1 MLQRWFGLLAAT
13 VFFITASNANA
24 VVLYRTPTRN
34 TSAPSGTLYN
44 SGWQWEGKWGSF
56 LGTPI
61 APNYFIT
68 AGHVGGA
75 VGQTFTFNYK
85 PYSTVGMW
93 DDPNSDLRIYKVNA
107 TFPTYAPLYTQP
119 WETGKQ
125 MLVIGRGSQRG
136 SEVRVNNELKGW
148 KWGYSDSIQSWGENI
163 VSGTPYA
170 GTGSGSLLQFTF
182 TRVGGLYN
190 EGILTAGDSG
200 GGVFIK
206 DGTSWKLAGINKSV
220 ESLFSTSGAW
230 GSGFNASAF
239 DAGGLYYGGD
249 GHWRLVPNGASDVQA
264 SSYATRISSNMTWIR
279 SVLGNSISTTALS
292 TSASSVTYV
301 PEPSSIAMLIIA
313 AIGLWRRR
321 RF

>member
-1 MLQRWFGLLAAT
+1 MHQRWFGLLAAF
-13 VFFITASNANA
+13 VFFISTSQLNA

-68 AGHVGGA
+68 AGHVGGG
-75 VGQTFTFNYK
+75 VGQIFSYNWK
-85 PYSTVGMW
+85 NYSTVGMW
-93 DDPNSDLRIYKVNA
+93 DDPNSDLRIYKVNG
-107 TFPTYAPLYTQP
+107 TFPSYAPLYTQP
-119 WETGKQ
+119 WEIGKQ
-125 MLVIGRGSQRG
+125 MVVIGRGSQRG

-148 KWGYSDSIQSWGENI
+148 KWGYSDAIQSWGENV
-163 VSGTPYA
+163 VSNAISG
-170 GTGSGSLLQFTF
+170 GTGNGSLLQFTF
-182 TRVGGLYN
+182 TRAGGLYN
-190 EGILTAGDSG
+190 ESILTAGDSG

-206 DGTSWKLAGINKSV
+206 DGTTWKLAGINRSV
-220 ESLFSTSGAW
+220 ESWFSTTGGW

-249 GHWRLVPNGASDVQA
+249 GHWRLVPNGSTDVQA
-264 SSYATRISSNMTWIR
+264 SSYATRISSNMNWIR
-279 SVLGNSISTTALS
+279 SVLGSSTSTTKLS
-292 TSASSVTYV
+292 VSSSSAAYV
-301 PEPSSIAMLIIA
+301 PEPGSMAMLIIA
-313 AIGLWRRR
+313 AAGLLRRR

>member
-1 MLQRWFGLLAAT
+1 MHQRLFGLLAASL
-13 VFFITASNANA
+13 FFIATSQVNA

-56 LGTPI
+56 SGTPI

-68 AGHVGGA
+68 AGHVGGG
-75 VGQTFTFNYK
+75 VGQTFTFNWK
-85 PYSTVGMW
+85 NYSTIGMW
-93 DDPNSDLRIYKVNA
+93 DDPNSDLRIYKVNG

-119 WETGKQ
+119 WEIGKQ
-125 MLVIGRGSQRG
+125 LVVIGRGSQRG
-136 SEVRVNNELKGW
+136 TEVRANNELKGW
-148 KWGYSDSIQSWGENI
+148 KWGYADGIQSWGENV
-163 VSGTPYA
+163 VSSAVNGGA
-170 GTGSGSLLQFTF
+170 GSGSLLQFTF
-182 TRVGGLYN
+182 SRVNGMYN
-190 EGILTAGDSG
+190 EAELTGGDSG

-206 DGTSWKLAGINKSV
+206 DGTTWKLAGINKSV
-220 ESLFSTSGAW
+220 ESWFSTNGAW

-249 GHWRLVPNGASDVQA
+249 GHWSLIPNNYADIQA

-279 SVLGNSISTTALS
+279 SVLGSNLSTTS
-292 TSASSVTYV
+292 RNVSPSSVTYV
-301 PEPSSIAMLIIA
+301 PEPGSMAMLVVA
-313 AIGLWRRR
+313 AMGLLRRR